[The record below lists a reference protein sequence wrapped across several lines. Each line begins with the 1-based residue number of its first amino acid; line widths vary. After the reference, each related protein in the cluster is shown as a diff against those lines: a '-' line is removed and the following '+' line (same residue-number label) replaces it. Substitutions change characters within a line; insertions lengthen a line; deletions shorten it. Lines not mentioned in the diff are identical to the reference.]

1 MGRKSTSD
9 VKETQGFI
17 HKTLDKQLRMCKTT
31 LVLLSHAPDI
41 RSYE

>member
-17 HKTLDKQLRMCKTT
+17 HKTLHEQSRMCKTT
-31 LVLLSHAPDI
+31 LVLLTHAPDI
-41 RSYE
+41 RIYE